1 MADNPQMVGDTGDG
15 VQPGNGATPLPIP
28 ELGEPG
34 TTPVTPEVPRPTGSQ
49 PEVTD
54 EDRQTYGR
62 LLDSAMERGLLS
74 AYEYETRLGDLSE
87 ASTIDEM
94 KRIVTDLPIF
104 TASTPAKPRR
114 PTRSIGSRLSGP
126 ADDLPL
132 VPGRAQARMS
142 GVGRHGRPNRWTKLI
157 ILLIVVIV
165 LFVALS
171 IYAAHLTNNHSNHT
185 GASVTRTTL
194 VVRPGN
200 PSGTTTLRL

>member
-1 MADNPQMVGDTGDG
+1 MVGDAGDG
-15 VQPGNGATPLPIP
+15 VQSGNGASPLPIP
-28 ELGEPG
+28 ELGEPEI
-34 TTPVTPEVPRPTGSQ
+34 TPVTPEISRPTGPE

-74 AYEYETRLGDLSE
+74 AYEYETRLGDLAG
-87 ASTIDEM
+87 ASTVDEM
-94 KRIVTDLPIF
+94 KKIVTELPIF

-114 PTRSIGSRLSGP
+114 PSRSIGSRLSGS

-132 VPGRAQARMS
+132 VPGLDPAQMS
-142 GVGRHGRPNRWTKLI
+142 GVGRHSRSNRWTKLI

-171 IYAAHLTNNHSNHT
+171 VYAAHLTNNHSNHT

-194 VVRPGN
+194 VVRSGN

>member
-1 MADNPQMVGDTGDG
+1 MADNPRMVGDTGEW

-28 ELGEPG
+28 ELGAPG
-34 TTPVTPEVPRPTGSQ
+34 TTPVTPEVPRPTGSP

-74 AYEYETRLGDLSE
+74 AYDYETKLGDLAE

-94 KRIVTDLPIF
+94 KRIVTELPIF
-104 TASTPAKPRR
+104 TASTPAKPKR
-114 PTRSIGSRLSGP
+114 PSLLTGSRRSGS
-126 ADDLPL
+126 ADVLP
-132 VPGRAQARMS
+132 VMPGSSHDRMS
-142 GVGRHGRPNRWTKLI
+142 GAAATGRSNRWTKLI

-171 IYAAHLTNNHSNHT
+171 IYAAHLTNNRNNRSST
-185 GASVTRTTL
+185 SVAWTTS
-194 VVRPGN
+194 VVQPGS

>member
-15 VQPGNGATPLPIP
+15 VQPGNGASPRPIP
-28 ELGEPG
+28 ELGETG
-34 TTPVTPEVPRPTGSQ
+34 TTPVTPEVPRPTGPP

-74 AYEYETRLGDLSE
+74 AYEYETRLGDLAG

-94 KRIVTDLPIF
+94 KRIVTELPIF
-104 TASTPAKPRR
+104 TASTPAKPK
-114 PTRSIGSRLSGP
+114 RSSRSSGSRLSGT

-132 VPGRAQARMS
+132 APGLDPARMS
-142 GVGRHGRPNRWTKLI
+142 GVGRHGRSNRWTKLI
-157 ILLIVVIV
+157 VVLIVVIV

-200 PSGTTTLRL
+200 PGGTTTLRL